1 MDFELNEE
9 QQLLADSVRKYLA
22 SAYDFEARKKIIT
35 SPAGFSQPAWT
46 MLSEIGLTA
55 IPFATSAGGFGGGA
69 VDMMAAMEA
78 FGESLVVEPLL
89 DHIALASR
97 LIAHAGTPAQRAE
110 VLPALMDGS
119 RKATFAYLERG
130 RRYAL
135 DAATTTAAKSATGWT
150 LSGEKIVVI
159 GAPLA
164 DVFVV
169 SAKTTSGTGLFLVD
183 SKSASVRINAYRTVD
198 GQRAGDVTF
207 SNVALN
213 ADAMLGGDAML
224 AADATP
230 GAGLGTDSN
239 ALVAIEEA
247 IDFATALLCAEAVG
261 AMKYACDATL
271 EYIKTR
277 KQFGAPIGT
286 FQALQ
291 HRMVDMFMAAE
302 QSRSMA
308 MMVACKVDAAANAGN
323 VSELGDAA
331 VIAARKKAV
340 SSAKVF
346 IADAARLVSQESVQL
361 HGGMGMTEEMKISH
375 TFRRLTVLAQ
385 RFGDADHHLARY
397 AAAN

>member
-22 SAYDFEARKKIIT
+22 SAYDFEARKKVIA
-35 SPAGFSQPAWT
+35 SNAGFSQSAWT
-46 MLSEIGLTA
+46 MLSEMGLTA

-78 FGESLVVEPLL
+78 FGESLVVEPVL

-97 LIAHAGTPAQRAE
+97 LVAHVGTPEQQAR
-110 VLPALMDGS
+110 LMPGLMDGS

-135 DAATTTAAKSATGWT
+135 DAATVTATQSPAGWT
-150 LSGEKIVVI
+150 LEGEKIVVM
-159 GAPLA
+159 GAPLT

-169 SAKTTSGTGLFLVD
+169 SAKTSGGTGLFVVD
-183 SKSASVRINAYRTVD
+183 SKTPGVRVNAYRTVD
-198 GQRAGDVTF
+198 GQRAGDITF
-207 SNVALN
+207 SGVAVT
-213 ADAMLGGDAML
+213 ADALLGNGLPNHADSPS
-224 AADATP
+224 AARD
-230 GAGLGTDSN
+230 
-239 ALVAIEEA
+239 AIEEA
-247 IDFATALLCAEAVG
+247 IDFATALLCSEAVG

-271 EYIKTR
+271 EYLKTR
-277 KQFGAPIGT
+277 KQFGAPIGA

-308 MMVACKVDAAANAGN
+308 MMVACKVDAASSPRNEAT
-323 VSELGDAA
+323 DAA
-331 VIAARKKAV
+331 TIAARKKAV

-346 IADAARLVSQESVQL
+346 IADAARLISQESVQL
-361 HGGMGMTEEMKISH
+361 HGGMGMSEEMRISH

-397 AAAN
+397 AACA

>member
-22 SAYDFEARKKIIT
+22 SSYDFEARKKVIA

-46 MLSEIGLTA
+46 LLSEMGLSA

-78 FGESLVVEPLL
+78 FGEALVVEPLL

-97 LIAHAGTPAQRAE
+97 LIARVGTPAQQAK
-110 VLPALMDGS
+110 LLLGLIDGS

-135 DAATTTAAKSATGWT
+135 DAATTAAIKTSSGWT
-150 LSGEKIVVI
+150 LNGEKIVVI
-159 GAPLA
+159 GAPVA

-169 SAKTTSGTGLFLVD
+169 SGKTAGGTGLFLVE
-183 SKSASVRINAYRTVD
+183 SKTPGVRVNAYRTVD

-207 SNVALN
+207 ANVALDS
-213 ADAMLGGDAML
+213 DALLGM
-224 AADATP
+224 AA
-230 GAGLGTDSN
+230 GTGNDGNS
-239 ALVAIEEA
+239 LSDIEEA
-247 IDFATALLCAEAVG
+247 SDFATALLCSEAVG

-271 EYIKTR
+271 EYLKTR
-277 KQFGAPIGT
+277 KQFGAPIGA

-308 MMVACKVDAAANAGN
+308 MMVACKVDAAANSADVATVN
-323 VSELGDAA
+323 T
-331 VIAARKKAV
+331 RKKAV

-397 AAAN
+397 AACG

>member
-22 SAYDFEARKKIIT
+22 SAYDFEARKKLVA
-35 SPAGFSQPAWT
+35 SPSGFSQPAWS
-46 MLSEIGLTA
+46 MLSEMGLTA
-55 IPFATSAGGFGGGA
+55 IPFATGAGGFGGGA
-69 VDMMAAMEA
+69 VDMMAAMET
-78 FGESLVVEPLL
+78 FGEALVVEPLL

-97 LIAHAGTPAQRAE
+97 LIAHTGTATQRADT
-110 VLPALMDGS
+110 LPALLDGS

-135 DAATTTAAKSATGWT
+135 DAATTTAAKSAAGWT
-150 LSGEKIVVI
+150 LNGEKIVVI

-169 SAKTTSGTGLFLVD
+169 SAKTPGGTGLFLVD
-183 SKSASVRINAYRTVD
+183 SKTPGVRVNAYRTVD
-198 GQRAGDVTF
+198 GQRAGDVAF
-207 SNVALN
+207 SNVALG
-213 ADAMLGGDAML
+213 ADAI
-224 AADATP
+224 
-230 GAGLGTDSN
+230 LGTDLGNEGNS
-239 ALVAIEEA
+239 LVAIEEA
-247 IDFATALLCAEAVG
+247 IDFATALLCSEAVG

-271 EYIKTR
+271 EYLKTR
-277 KQFGAPIGT
+277 KQFGAPIGA

-308 MMVACKVDAAANAGN
+308 MMVACKVDAAANSN
-323 VSELGDAA
+323 AA
-331 VIAARKKAV
+331 STIAARKKAV

-397 AAAN
+397 AA

>member
-22 SAYDFEARKKIIT
+22 SSYDFEARRKVIAA
-35 SPAGFSQPAWT
+35 PAGYSQPAWT
-46 MLSEIGLTA
+46 MLSEMGLTA
-55 IPFATSAGGFGGGA
+55 IAFATSAGGFGGGA

-78 FGESLVVEPLL
+78 FGEALVVEPLL

-97 LIAHAGTPAQRAE
+97 LVARVGTPAQQAKM
-110 VLPALMDGS
+110 LPGLIDGS

-135 DAATTTAAKSATGWT
+135 DASTTAAVKTSSGWT
-150 LSGEKIVVI
+150 LNGEKIVVI

-169 SAKTTSGTGLFLVD
+169 SGKTAGGTGLFLMD
-183 SKSASVRINAYRTVD
+183 SKTPGVRVNAYRTVD
-198 GQRAGDVTF
+198 GQRAADLTF
-207 SNVALN
+207 SNVTLDGDSKLG
-213 ADAMLGGDAML
+213 ADAMLGTSTANDGNSL
-224 AADATP
+224 A
-230 GAGLGTDSN
+230 
-239 ALVAIEEA
+239 AIEEA
-247 IDFATALLCAEAVG
+247 IDFATALLCSEAVG

-271 EYIKTR
+271 EYLKTR
-277 KQFGAPIGT
+277 KQFGAPIGA

-308 MMVACKVDAAANAGN
+308 MMVACKVDAAANSQN
-323 VSELGDAA
+323 AA
-331 VIAARKKAV
+331 TVNARRKAV

-361 HGGMGMTEEMKISH
+361 HGGMGMTEELKISH

-397 AAAN
+397 AACS

>member
-9 QQLLADSVRKYLA
+9 QQLLADSVRKYLT
-22 SAYDFEARKKIIT
+22 SAYDFEARKKVIA
-35 SPAGFSQPAWT
+35 SPAGSSQPAWT
-46 MLSEIGLTA
+46 MLSEMGLTA

-89 DHIALASR
+89 DHIALATR
-97 LIAHAGTPAQRAE
+97 LVARVGTQAQQAK
-110 VLPALMDGS
+110 VLPGLLDGS

-135 DAATTTAAKSATGWT
+135 DAATTTAIKSATGWT
-150 LSGEKIVVI
+150 LNGEKIVVM

-169 SAKTTSGTGLFLVD
+169 SAKTASGTGLFLVD
-183 SKSASVRINAYRTVD
+183 SKAPGLRVNGYRTVD
-198 GQRAGDVTF
+198 GQRAGDIAF
-207 SNVALN
+207 ANVVLN
-213 ADAMLGGDAML
+213 ADALLGVILG
-224 AADATP
+224 ADLGTGVGN
-230 GAGLGTDSN
+230 GAGTDGS
-239 ALVAIEEA
+239 ALDAIEEA
-247 IDFATALLCAEAVG
+247 IDFATALLCSDAVG

-271 EYIKTR
+271 EYLKTR
-277 KQFGAPIGT
+277 KQFGAPIGA

-308 MMVACKVDAAANAGN
+308 MMVACKVDAAVN
-323 VSELGDAA
+323 SRDAA
-331 VIAARKKAV
+331 TVNARKKAV

-361 HGGMGMTEEMKISH
+361 HGGMGMTEEMKVSH

-397 AAAN
+397 ATCS

>member
-22 SAYDFEARKKIIT
+22 SAYDFEARRKVIA
-35 SPAGFSQPAWT
+35 SPSGFSQPAWT
-46 MLSEIGLTA
+46 MLSEMGLTA

-69 VDMMAAMEA
+69 VDLLAAMEA
-78 FGESLVVEPLL
+78 FGETLVVEPLL
-89 DHIALASR
+89 DHMALATR
-97 LIAHAGTPAQRAE
+97 LIAHVGTQAQQAR
-110 VLPALMDGS
+110 LMPGLLDGS

-135 DAATTTAAKSATGWT
+135 DAANTTAAKSATGWT
-150 LSGEKIVVI
+150 LEGEKIVVM

-169 SAKTTSGTGLFLVD
+169 SAKTAGGTGLFLVD
-183 SKSASVRINAYRTVD
+183 SKTPGVRVNGYRTVD

-207 SNVALN
+207 SKVALD
-213 ADAMLGGDAML
+213 AGAMLGAGTGTGNNSL
-224 AADATP
+224 A
-230 GAGLGTDSN
+230 
-239 ALVAIEEA
+239 AIEEA
-247 IDFATALLCAEAVG
+247 IDFATALHCSEAVG

-271 EYIKTR
+271 EYLKTR
-277 KQFGAPIGT
+277 KQFGTPIGA

-308 MMVACKVDAAANAGN
+308 MMVACKVDAAANA
-323 VSELGDAA
+323 SDASS
-331 VIAARKKAV
+331 IAARKKAV

-397 AAAN
+397 AAITS

>member
-9 QQLLADSVRKYLA
+9 QLLLADSVRKYLA
-22 SAYDFEARKKIIT
+22 SAYDFEARKKVIA
-35 SPAGFSQPAWT
+35 SPAGFSQPAWA
-46 MLSEIGLTA
+46 MLSEMGLTA
-55 IPFATSAGGFGGGA
+55 IPFATNAGGFGGGA

-78 FGESLVVEPLL
+78 FGEALVVEPLL
-89 DHIALASR
+89 DHVALASR
-97 LIAHAGTPAQRAE
+97 LIAHSGTPSQRSDI
-110 VLPALMDGS
+110 LPPLLEGS

-135 DAATTTAAKSATGWT
+135 DAATTTAGKSANGWT
-150 LSGEKIVVI
+150 LNGEKIVVI

-169 SAKTTSGTGLFLVD
+169 SAKTAGGTGLFVVD
-183 SKSASVRINAYRTVD
+183 SKTPGVRVNAYRTVD

-207 SNVALN
+207 SGVALN
-213 ADAMLGGDAML
+213 LDARLGTGLGGESNVANSL
-224 AADATP
+224 A
-230 GAGLGTDSN
+230 
-239 ALVAIEEA
+239 AIEEA
-247 IDFATALLCAEAVG
+247 IDFATALLCSEAVG

-271 EYIKTR
+271 EYLKTR
-277 KQFGAPIGT
+277 KQFGAPIGA

-308 MMVACKVDAAANAGN
+308 MMVACKVDAAAHSN
-323 VSELGDAA
+323 DAA
-331 VIAARKKAV
+331 TIAARKKAV

-397 AAAN
+397 TA

>member
-1 MDFELNEE
+1 MDFEFNEE

-22 SAYDFEARKKIIT
+22 ASYDFEARKKLIAST
-35 SPAGFSQPAWT
+35 SGFSQPAWT
-46 MLSEIGLTA
+46 IFSEMGLTA
-55 IPFATSAGGFGGGA
+55 IPFAADAGGFGGGA

-89 DHIALASR
+89 DHVALASR
-97 LIAHAGTPAQRAE
+97 LVAGVGTPVQRASA
-110 VLPALMDGS
+110 LPSLLDGS
-119 RKATFAYLERG
+119 QKATLAYLERG

-135 DAATTTAAKSATGWT
+135 DAVTTVAAKTSAGWV
-150 LSGEKIVVI
+150 LNGEKIVVI

-164 DVFVV
+164 DALVV
-169 SAKTTSGTGLFLVD
+169 TARTANGTSLFLVD
-183 SKSASVRINAYRTVD
+183 RKALGVSLKNYRTVD
-198 GQRAGDVTF
+198 GLRAGDVVFT
-207 SNVALN
+207 NVALS
-213 ADAMLGGDAML
+213 ASALLGEENQEGQ
-224 AADATP
+224 
-230 GAGLGTDSN
+230 
-239 ALVAIEEA
+239 ALPAIEEA
-247 IDFATALLCAEAVG
+247 IDFATALLCSETVG

-271 EYIKTR
+271 EYLKTR
-277 KQFGAPIGT
+277 KQFGAPIGA

-308 MMVACKVDAAANAGN
+308 MMVACKVDAAANA
-323 VSELGDAA
+323 SDAA
-331 VIAARKKAV
+331 SIAARKKAV

-361 HGGMGMTEEMKISH
+361 HGGMGMSEEMKISH

-397 AAAN
+397 AAVTP

>member
-22 SAYDFEARKKIIT
+22 SAYTFEARKKVID
-35 SPAGFSQPAWT
+35 SPAGYSQAAWT
-46 MLSEIGLTA
+46 MLSEMGLTA
-55 IPFATSAGGFGGGA
+55 IPFATGAGGFGGGA
-69 VDMMAAMEA
+69 VDMMAGMEA
-78 FGESLVVEPLL
+78 VGESLVVEPLL

-97 LIAHAGTPAQRAE
+97 LVARVGSPAQRTSA
-110 VLPALMDGS
+110 LPALLEGS
-119 RKATFAYLERG
+119 KKATFAYLERG

-135 DAATTTAAKSATGWT
+135 EAATTVATKTASGWS
-150 LSGEKIVVI
+150 LNGEKIVVM
-159 GAPLA
+159 GAPLV

-169 SAKTTSGTGLFLVD
+169 SAKTPAGTRLFMMD
-183 SKSASVRINAYRTVD
+183 SRTAGISVKAYRTVD

-207 SNVALN
+207 TNVALLS
-213 ADAMLGGDAML
+213 DAMLGAG
-224 AADATP
+224 ADADADLDADADADAQP
-230 GAGLGTDSN
+230 
-239 ALVAIEEA
+239 AIEEA
-247 IDFATALLCAEAVG
+247 IDFATALLCSEAVG

-271 EYIKTR
+271 EYLKTR
-277 KQFGAPIGT
+277 KQFGTPIGA

-308 MMVACKVDAAANAGN
+308 IMVACKVDAAASSN
-323 VSELGDAA
+323 DAA
-331 VIAARKKAV
+331 TVASRKKAV

-346 IADAARLVSQESVQL
+346 IADAARLISQESVQL
-361 HGGMGMTEEMKISH
+361 HGGMGMTEELKISH

-397 AAAN
+397 SQ

>member
-22 SAYDFEARKKIIT
+22 SGYDFEARKKIMA
-35 SPAGFSQPAWT
+35 SPTGFSQPTWA
-46 MLSEIGLTA
+46 MLSEMGLTA
-55 IPFATSAGGFGGGA
+55 IPFASNAGGFGGGA

-78 FGESLVVEPLL
+78 FGEALIVEPLM

-97 LIAHAGTPAQRAE
+97 LVAHAGTQAQQARL
-110 VLPALMDGS
+110 LPGLMDGS

-135 DAATTTAAKSATGWT
+135 DAATTTATRTATGWA
-150 LSGEKIVVI
+150 LEGEKIVVV

-164 DVFVV
+164 NVFVV
-169 SAKTTSGTGLFLVD
+169 SAKTASGTGIFVVD
-183 SKSASVRINAYRTVD
+183 SQTPGVRVNAYRTVD
-198 GQRAGDVTF
+198 GQRAGDITF
-207 SNVALN
+207 SNVVL
-213 ADAMLGGDAML
+213 DGDAL
-224 AADATP
+224 
-230 GAGLGTDSN
+230 LGTGNGGNS
-239 ALVAIEEA
+239 LPAIEEA
-247 IDFATALLCAEAVG
+247 IDFATALLCSDAVG

-271 EYIKTR
+271 EYLKTR
-277 KQFGAPIGT
+277 RQFGAPIGA

-308 MMVACKVDAAANAGN
+308 MMVACKVDAAANSRNTAT
-323 VSELGDAA
+323 VT
-331 VIAARKKAV
+331 ARKKAV

-361 HGGMGMTEEMKISH
+361 HGGMGMTEEMKVSH

-397 AAAN
+397 ATCG

>member
-22 SAYDFEARKKIIT
+22 SAYDFEARKKLIA
-35 SPAGFSQPAWT
+35 SPTGFSQPAWT
-46 MLSEIGLTA
+46 LLSEMGLTA

-69 VDMMAAMEA
+69 VDMMASMEA
-78 FGESLVVEPLL
+78 FGEALVVEPLL

-97 LIAHAGTPAQRAE
+97 LVARTGTPSQRADF
-110 VLPALMDGS
+110 LPALMDGS
-119 RKATFAYLERG
+119 GKATFAYLERG

-135 DAATTTAAKSATGWT
+135 DASTTTAAKSATGWT
-150 LSGEKIVVI
+150 LSGEKIVVM

-164 DVFVV
+164 DCFVV
-169 SAKTTSGTGLFLVD
+169 SAKTASGTALFLVD
-183 SKSASVRINAYRTVD
+183 SKTPGVRINAYRTVD

-213 ADAMLGGDAML
+213 GDAMLGADAMLGS
-224 AADATP
+224 
-230 GAGLGTDSN
+230 GLGTDGNSL
-239 ALVAIEEA
+239 AAIEEA
-247 IDFATALLCAEAVG
+247 IDFATALLCSDAVG

-277 KQFGAPIGT
+277 KQFGAPIGA

-308 MMVACKVDAAANAGN
+308 MMVACKVDAAGN
-323 VSELGDAA
+323 FSDSASHAATDAA
-331 VIAARKKAV
+331 TVNARKKAV

-346 IADAARLVSQESVQL
+346 IADAARLISQESVQL
-361 HGGMGMTEEMKISH
+361 HGGMGMTEELKISH

>member
-9 QQLLADSVRKYLA
+9 QQLLADSVRKYLT
-22 SAYDFEARKKIIT
+22 SAYDFEARKKVIA
-35 SPAGFSQPAWT
+35 SPAGSSQPAWT
-46 MLSEIGLTA
+46 MLSEMGLTA

-89 DHIALASR
+89 DHIALATR
-97 LIAHAGTPAQRAE
+97 LVARVGTQAQQAK
-110 VLPALMDGS
+110 VLPGLLDGS

-135 DAATTTAAKSATGWT
+135 DAATTTAIKSATGWT
-150 LSGEKIVVI
+150 LNGEKIVVM

-169 SAKTTSGTGLFLVD
+169 SAKTASGTGLFLVD
-183 SKSASVRINAYRTVD
+183 SKVPGLRVNGYRTVD

-207 SNVALN
+207 SNLVLDAN
-213 ADAMLGGDAML
+213 AMMG
-224 AADATP
+224 T
-230 GAGLGTDSN
+230 GLSN
-239 ALVAIEEA
+239 EANELDAIEEA
-247 IDFATALLCAEAVG
+247 IDFATALLCSDAVG

-271 EYIKTR
+271 EYLKTR
-277 KQFGAPIGT
+277 KQFGAPIGA

-308 MMVACKVDAAANAGN
+308 MMVACKVDAAASSG
-323 VSELGDAA
+323 ELARDAA
-331 VIAARKKAV
+331 TVNARKKAV

-346 IADAARLVSQESVQL
+346 IADSARLVSQESVQL
-361 HGGMGMTEEMKISH
+361 HGGMGMTEEMKVSH

-397 AAAN
+397 ARCS

>member
-22 SAYDFEARKKIIT
+22 SAYDFEARKKVT
-35 SPAGFSQPAWT
+35 ASPAGFSQPAWA
-46 MLSEIGLTA
+46 MLSEMGLTA
-55 IPFATSAGGFGGGA
+55 IPFPTDAGGFGGGA

-78 FGESLVVEPLL
+78 FGEALVVEPLL

-97 LIAHAGTPAQRAE
+97 LIARTGTPAQRE
-110 VLPALMDGS
+110 SLLPGMLDGS

-135 DAATTTAAKSATGWT
+135 DAATTTAAKSAAGWT
-150 LSGEKIVVI
+150 LNGEKIVVM

-164 DVFVV
+164 DCLVV
-169 SAKTTSGTGLFLVD
+169 SAKTASGTGLFLVD
-183 SKSASVRINAYRTVD
+183 SKTPGVRINAYRTVD

-207 SNVALN
+207 SGVAL
-213 ADAMLGGDAML
+213 ADDAMLGT
-224 AADATP
+224 DATS
-230 GAGLGTDSN
+230 LT
-239 ALVAIEEA
+239 AIEEA
-247 IDFATALLCAEAVG
+247 IDFATALLCSDAVG

-271 EYIKTR
+271 EYLKTR
-277 KQFGAPIGT
+277 KQFGAPIGA

-308 MMVACKVDAAANAGN
+308 MMVACKVDAAANATDTTG
-323 VSELGDAA
+323 
-331 VIAARKKAV
+331 IAARKKAV

-361 HGGMGMTEEMKISH
+361 HGGMGMTEELKISH

-397 AAAN
+397 AACS

>member
-22 SAYDFEARKKIIT
+22 SAYGFEARKKIIAST
-35 SPAGFSQPAWT
+35 AGFSQPAWT
-46 MLSEIGLTA
+46 MLSEMGLTA
-55 IPFATSAGGFGGGA
+55 IPFAASAGGFGGGA
-69 VDMMAAMEA
+69 VDMMAALEA
-78 FGESLVVEPLL
+78 FGEALVVEPLL

-97 LIAHAGTPAQRAE
+97 LIAHTGTPAQRAE

-135 DAATTTAAKSATGWT
+135 DAATTKAAKSATGWT
-150 LSGEKIVVI
+150 LSGEKIVVM

-169 SAKTTSGTGLFLVD
+169 SAKTASGTGLFLVD
-183 SKSASVRINAYRTVD
+183 SETPGVRVNVYRTVD

-213 ADAMLGGDAML
+213 GDAKLGADAMLG
-224 AADATP
+224 T
-230 GAGLGTDSN
+230 GLGTDLGNEGNSL
-239 ALVAIEEA
+239 AAIEEA
-247 IDFATALLCAEAVG
+247 IDFATALLCCEAVG

-271 EYIKTR
+271 DYLKTR
-277 KQFGAPIGT
+277 KQFGAPIGA

-308 MMVACKVDAAANAGN
+308 MMVACKVDAAANASN
-323 VSELGDAA
+323 MSELGDAA

-361 HGGMGMTEEMKISH
+361 HGGMGMTEELKISH

>member
-9 QQLLADSVRKYLA
+9 QKLLADSVRKYLA
-22 SAYDFEARKKIIT
+22 SSYDFEARKKTIA
-35 SPAGFSQPAWT
+35 SPTGFSQPAWT
-46 MLSEIGLTA
+46 MLSDMGLTA
-55 IPFATSAGGFGGGA
+55 IPFAPSAGGFGGGA
-69 VDMMAAMEA
+69 VDLMAAMEA
-78 FGESLVVEPLL
+78 FGEALVVEPLL

-97 LIAHAGTPAQRAE
+97 LIAHVGTPAQQAQL
-110 VLPALMDGS
+110 LPGLIDGS

-135 DAATTTAAKSATGWT
+135 DAATTTAARTAQGWI
-150 LSGEKIVVI
+150 LSGEKIVAT

-164 DVFVV
+164 DLFVV
-169 SAKTTSGTGLFLVD
+169 SAKTAGGTGLFVID
-183 SKSASVRINAYRTVD
+183 NKSPGVRVNAYRTVD

-207 SNVALN
+207 SGVALN
-213 ADAMLGGDAML
+213 PDAMLG
-224 AADATP
+224 
-230 GAGLGTDSN
+230 AGLGNEGNS
-239 ALVAIEEA
+239 LPAIEEA
-247 IDFATALLCAEAVG
+247 IDFATALLCSEAVG

-271 EYIKTR
+271 EYLKTR
-277 KQFGAPIGT
+277 KQFGAPIGA

-308 MMVACKVDAAANAGN
+308 MMVACKVDAAATSND
-323 VSELGDAA
+323 SAA
-331 VIAARKKAV
+331 VNARKKAV

-375 TFRRLTVLAQ
+375 TFRRLTVLASALAMPTITWRATRRSLHDHLRPLRHRQ
-385 RFGDADHHLARY
+385 RPGGL
-397 AAAN
+397 

>member
-1 MDFELNEE
+1 LM
-9 QQLLADSVRKYLA
+9 
-22 SAYDFEARKKIIT
+22 
-35 SPAGFSQPAWT
+35 
-46 MLSEIGLTA
+46 
-55 IPFATSAGGFGGGA
+55 
-69 VDMMAAMEA
+69 
-78 FGESLVVEPLL
+78 

-97 LIAHAGTPAQRAE
+97 LIARVGTPAQQAK
-110 VLPALMDGS
+110 LLLGLIDGS

-135 DAATTTAAKSATGWT
+135 DAATTAAIKTSSGWT
-150 LSGEKIVVI
+150 LNGEKIVVI

-169 SAKTTSGTGLFLVD
+169 SGKTAGGTGLFLVE
-183 SKSASVRINAYRTVD
+183 SKTPGVRVNAYRTVD

-207 SNVALN
+207 ANVALDS
-213 ADAMLGGDAML
+213 DALLGM
-224 AADATP
+224 AA
-230 GAGLGTDSN
+230 GTGNDGNS
-239 ALVAIEEA
+239 LSDIEEA
-247 IDFATALLCAEAVG
+247 IDFATALLCSEAVG

-271 EYIKTR
+271 EYLKTR
-277 KQFGAPIGT
+277 KQFGAPIGA

-308 MMVACKVDAAANAGN
+308 MMVACKVDAAANSA
-323 VSELGDAA
+323 DAA
-331 VIAARKKAV
+331 TVNARKKAV

-361 HGGMGMTEEMKISH
+361 HGGMGMTEEMKVSH

-397 AAAN
+397 AACG

>member
-22 SAYDFEARKKIIT
+22 SNYDFEARKRIIA
-35 SPAGFSQPAWT
+35 SPAGFSQPGWT
-46 MLSEIGLTA
+46 MLSDMGLTA
-55 IPFATSAGGFGGGA
+55 IPFAASAGGFGGGA
-69 VDMMAAMEA
+69 VDLMAAMEA
-78 FGESLVVEPLL
+78 FGEALVVEPLL

-97 LIAHAGTPAQRAE
+97 LIARVGTTAQQAQT
-110 VLPALMDGS
+110 LPGLIDGS

-135 DAATTTAAKSATGWT
+135 DAATTTATQSATGWT
-150 LSGEKIVVI
+150 LNGEKIVVI

-164 DVFVV
+164 DCIVV
-169 SAKTTSGTGLFLVD
+169 SAMTPSGTGLFVMD
-183 SKSASVRINAYRTVD
+183 SKSPGVRVNAYRTVD

-207 SNVALN
+207 SNVELKGVAL
-213 ADAMLGGDAML
+213 LGTGTDGTSL
-224 AADATP
+224 AAI
-230 GAGLGTDSN
+230 N
-239 ALVAIEEA
+239 EA
-247 IDFATALLCAEAVG
+247 IDFATALLCSEAVG

-271 EYIKTR
+271 EYLKTR
-277 KQFGAPIGT
+277 KQFGAPIGA

-308 MMVACKVDAAANAGN
+308 MMVACKVDATANSN
-323 VSELGDAA
+323 DSRTVT
-331 VIAARKKAV
+331 ARKKAV

-346 IADAARLVSQESVQL
+346 IADAARLISQESVQL
-361 HGGMGMTEEMKISH
+361 HGGMGMSEEMKVSH

-397 AAAN
+397 AACG